1 MQPRRLSLLT
11 SQLCAKPPASLSNIN
26 LAGQTAIV
34 TGGNSG
40 LGLEAARQ
48 LLAAG
53 LSYLII
59 TVRSSDKGKFAAEQ
73 LKSNA
78 PSSKM
83 EVWSL
88 DMSAYESVRA
98 FADCCNR
105 LPRLDIV
112 ILNAGVAKLAFE
124 LNQAT
129 GHEETIQVNYLSTSL
144 LAMLLVPILR
154 EKAAKSPGR
163 LTIVSSGN
171 AFMAKFENNFRRP
184 LLPSF
189 DDPSIPYDGMERY
202 NVSKL
207 LGHYWIKK
215 MAHYVSPDDVII
227 DLVEPGLT
235 KGTSLFREVGGIMG
249 LAWSGIKGALGR
261 PVETSASTYI
271 DAAVSH
277 GRDAHCSFLLDWQ
290 IHPYAS
296 MVYEDGNEKVAN
308 QLWDETLEELEFS
321 GIRGIMESVRK
332 T

>member
-1 MQPRRLSLLT
+1 MVSSLHMQPHGLSLLT

-26 LAGQTAIV
+26 LARQTAIV

-40 LGLEAARQ
+40 IGLEAARQ

-59 TVRSSDKGKFAAEQ
+59 AVRSSDKGKIAAEQ

-78 PSSKM
+78 PSSEI

-88 DMSAYESVRA
+88 DMSA
-98 FADCCNR
+98 
-105 LPRLDIV
+105 
-112 ILNAGVAKLAFE
+112 
-124 LNQAT
+124 
-129 GHEETIQVNYLSTSL
+129 
-144 LAMLLVPILR
+144 

-171 AFMAKFENNFRRP
+171 AFVAKFENKSRRP
-184 LLPSF
+184 LLASF
-189 DDPSIPYDGMERY
+189 DDPSVPYDGMERY

-215 MAHYVSPDDVII
+215 MAEYVSPDDVII

-235 KGTSLFREVGGIMG
+235 KGTSLFREPSIMG
-249 LAWSGIKGALGR
+249 GTPTAAFFWIGR
-261 PVETSASTYI
+261 YT
-271 DAAVSH
+271 H
-277 GRDAHCSFLLDWQ
+277 K
-290 IHPYAS
+290 YAS
-296 MVYEDGNEKVAN
+296 MLYEDGNEKVAN

-321 GIRGIMESVRK
+321 GIRDIMESVRK
-332 T
+332 R